1 MRNLKISSL
10 LNDINKFEER
20 KYVSQRREMAKA
32 YKKSSTFIEASKN
45 PVTNELLK
53 SENDLPKQFQNPVY
67 DELKQAELEIASARE
82 NDEIEPNRIHQL
94 KDEQL
99 NLISNELNKLVLFQE
114 SKIESEQQFA
124 SRNDINNY
132 FIKSKFQKAISSYA
146 FHIKLAESGF
156 VPQQSQ
162 YNVTA

>member
-1 MRNLKISSL
+1 MKISSL

-45 PVTNELLK
+45 PVTNLLNELLK
-53 SENDLPKQFQNPVY
+53 SEKDLAKQLHNPVY
-67 DELKQAELEIASARE
+67 DELKQAELEIASASG

-94 KDEQL
+94 KDNHL
-99 NLISNELNKLVLFQE
+99 NLISTELNKFVLFEE

-124 SRNDINNY
+124 SRTNVNNN
-132 FIKSKFQKAISSYA
+132 FIKNKFQRAITTYSYQMKFA
-146 FHIKLAESGF
+146 KTGF
-156 VPQQSQ
+156 IQQQSQ
-162 YNVTA
+162 YNITA